1 LNYHAANRDIELER
15 AAGGGGNRERERDT
29 TEDDVVRWQSESQVE
44 EGRLGNYTRP
54 ADNENAATCDVG
66 ISLLSVPCVNFP
78 AAPMYVAPALLTA
91 VRTNE

>member
-15 AAGGGGNRERERDT
+15 EGPAAEAPERDT
-29 TEDDVVRWQSESQVE
+29 TEDDVVRWQSETQVE

-54 ADNENAATCDVG
+54 ADNVNAATCDVG
-66 ISLLSVPCVNFP
+66 ISLLTVPCVNFP